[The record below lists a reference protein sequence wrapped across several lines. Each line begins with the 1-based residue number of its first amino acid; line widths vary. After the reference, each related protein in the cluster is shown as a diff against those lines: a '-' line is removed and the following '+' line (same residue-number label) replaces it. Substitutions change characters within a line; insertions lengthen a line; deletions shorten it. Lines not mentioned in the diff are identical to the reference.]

1 MRVVY
6 LRYLAI
12 LSMVGPG
19 CRLAENAVRT
29 TIVEPIQYSRNAYE
43 KLTHKEFIELAQAS
57 LDQAISVRRAE
68 MDNFACDP
76 YSPDY
81 CEGYIDGFVDY
92 LEGGGNGE
100 PPALPPRRYWKAT
113 YQSFAGHQ
121 AAEHWFA
128 GYRHGAESASMTSYR
143 SLVTVPLSDAIVDD
157 TYPYPYGRMFAA
169 QPEHGEV
176 LPKPSPQQED
186 TDQDRVAD
194 NRAKRSWFR
203 RSENREPAESAG
215 ADLDSLQ
222 PTEMI
227 PSPEGN

>member
-81 CEGYIDGFVDY
+81 CQGYIDGFVDY

-100 PPALPPRRYWKAT
+100 PPALPDAAGPLE
-113 YQSFAGHQ
+113 FA
-121 AAEHWFA
+121 
-128 GYRHGAESASMTSYR
+128 SALS
-143 SLVTVPLSDAIVDD
+143 SLWAISRALKKFWETNVDRD
-157 TYPYPYGRMFAA
+157 
-169 QPEHGEV
+169 
-176 LPKPSPQQED
+176 
-186 TDQDRVAD
+186 
-194 NRAKRSWFR
+194 
-203 RSENREPAESAG
+203 
-215 ADLDSLQ
+215 
-222 PTEMI
+222 
-227 PSPEGN
+227 